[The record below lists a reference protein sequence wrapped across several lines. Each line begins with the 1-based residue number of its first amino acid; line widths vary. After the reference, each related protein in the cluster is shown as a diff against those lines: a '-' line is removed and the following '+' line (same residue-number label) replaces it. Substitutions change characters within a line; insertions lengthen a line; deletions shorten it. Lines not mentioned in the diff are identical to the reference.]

1 LGLLLFFLLIPA
13 VLIGWSD
20 NLRHLDTWTHL
31 VLVSAGDST
40 ATPGFEKDTHSVRNQ
55 CLGNALYRLGN
66 FGAYIV
72 AGGPE
77 DPLVDDDNPP
87 PRMMDAAS
95 VNTCLLFVRLTLLF
109 ALMLVGIRLAQSGD
123 ARLAQAAGFGLA
135 CAAML
140 VISPVSRNH
149 YFVLLLPAVL
159 FVPLWLNQRGR
170 RRAAIFLTM
179 VPIALILLQYLL
191 MPYVGRVGLLGLGLT
206 GWLMAA
212 MILIDRT
219 SRSQLATTVD
229 ASNQFPTIQLHQ
241 AA

>member
-1 LGLLLFFLLIPA
+1 
-13 VLIGWSD
+13 
-20 NLRHLDTWTHL
+20 
-31 VLVSAGDST
+31 
-40 ATPGFEKDTHSVRNQ
+40 
-55 CLGNALYRLGN
+55 
-66 FGAYIV
+66 
-72 AGGPE
+72 
-77 DPLVDDDNPP
+77 
-87 PRMMDAAS
+87 
-95 VNTCLLFVRLTLLF
+95 
-109 ALMLVGIRLAQSGD
+109 
-123 ARLAQAAGFGLA
+123 
-135 CAAML
+135 